1 MILFANFEDFSCLF
15 YLSGFKKPSI
25 QCLLSPWRQSKLN
38 QQLIDATPS
47 LIQLGVL
54 INVHFVND
62 INYENHT
69 LYIDMFVYVKP
80 MSNI

>member
-1 MILFANFEDFSCLF
+1 MILFANSEDFSCLF

-25 QCLLSPWRQSKLN
+25 QCLQSPLRQSKLN

-54 INVHFVND
+54 INAHFVND
-62 INYENHT
+62 INHKNHT
-69 LYIDMFVYVKP
+69 HCT
-80 MSNI
+80 